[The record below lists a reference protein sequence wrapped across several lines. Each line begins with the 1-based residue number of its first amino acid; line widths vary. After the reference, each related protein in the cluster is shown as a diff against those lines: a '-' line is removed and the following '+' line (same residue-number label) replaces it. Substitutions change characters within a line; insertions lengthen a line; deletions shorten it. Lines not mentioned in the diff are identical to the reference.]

1 MTRIAQEDFR
11 NKAAS
16 DTSMI
21 NQATENAEKILKR
34 WAESVGK
41 TCGDDFTVQFEY
53 ID

>member
-1 MTRIAQEDFR
+1 MTRTAQEDLR

-34 WAESVGK
+34 WVESVGK
-41 TCGDDFTVQFEY
+41 TYGEELAVKFEY